1 MKKNT
6 KKLKSLNCN
15 TFLSLLNEYIRTETK
30 TRELSEIMLSMR
42 RMGMK
47 RWMKGVPKFEK
58 IRRIDID
65 RSLRKMKENRKEVK
79 NARA

>member
-65 RSLRKMKENRKEVK
+65 RSLRKMKENRKELK